1 MTNADKIRVM
11 PNDELASIIN
21 CPYGIDSDLCNLEAE
36 LGNGCLECCKKWLE
50 DEEDLINYPDYCVI
64 FYDREKNEVCL
75 HDEIKSR
82 IVERKKV
89 SGSIEADI
97 IMRVWQDN
105 APDGIICD
113 ILSD

>member
-1 MTNADKIRVM
+1 MTNE
-11 PNDELASIIN
+11 ELASVIK
-21 CPYGIDSDLCNLEAE
+21 CPYGIDNDLRNMEAE
-36 LGNGCLECCKKWLE
+36 MEKRCLECCEKRLE
-50 DEEDLINYPDYCVI
+50 DEERLIIYPDYCVI